1 MKQVNETKK
10 KTLQL
15 KIDRHG
21 WLRHYTGHVCSD
33 FSLPSNSVTLRSR
46 NPLRHNQSTRL
57 SHVVSPNFSERPRGV
72 RPTLLVIHHISLPP
86 DQFGGPYIEQL
97 FTNRLNP
104 AEHPFFEEIKD
115 LRVSA
120 HFLIRREGQIIQFVS
135 TDKMAYHAGQSDFV
149 GRGPCNPYSIGIE
162 LEGTGT
168 SAFEDIQYEHL
179 ALLTAALKRYYG
191 LTAVRGH
198 EHIAPGRKQDPGP
211 SFDWQR
217 YAKEAAWH
225 KRQLPPLNLAKR

>member
-1 MKQVNETKK
+1 MKNNGGTKK
-10 KTLQL
+10 KAPKF

-21 WLRHYTGHVCSD
+21 WLRQYTGYTSSGFNIPTASIQQTRCHNLAKKSK
-33 FSLPSNSVTLRSR
+33 LA
-46 NPLRHNQSTRL
+46 PLRHVL
-57 SHVVSPNFSERPRGV
+57 SPNFSERPLGLK
-72 RPTLLVIHHISLPP
+72 PTLLVIHYISLPP

-104 AEHPFFEEIKD
+104 TEHPFFEEIKD

-120 HFLIRREGQIIQFVS
+120 HFLVRRNGQIVQFVS
-135 TDKMAYHAGQSDFV
+135 TEKMAFHAGQSDFF

-162 LEGTGT
+162 LEGNGT
-168 SAFEDIQYEHL
+168 TAFEDIQYDRL
-179 ALLTAALKRYYG
+179 ALLTNALKLRYG

-211 SFDWQR
+211 FFDWQR
-217 YAKEAAWH
+217 YAKATGWT
-225 KRQLPPLNLAKR
+225 KRQQP